1 MIAKT
6 LKLFVTL
13 KAGTGVLSF
22 IGDRNVD
29 NLLDSIKIDSSS
41 QEQYLL
47 NMGLDFGKT
56 LCSSH
61 RVINC
66 ICFLKLKNV

>member
-13 KAGTGVLSF
+13 KAGMGILSF

-29 NLLDSIKIDSSS
+29 NLL
-41 QEQYLL
+41 E
-47 NMGLDFGKT
+47 GCFGNKPSPT
-56 LCSSH
+56 AN
-61 RVINC
+61 I
-66 ICFLKLKNV
+66 LKLYLTKRINQTFDRCRVSFI